1 MTIELAG
8 VTDVNAIKGLYE
20 TLFEDMS
27 KLQPDFFRAAGQDG
41 DFIKSVIESG
51 SDDIF
56 LAKENQQVL
65 GFALVQ
71 QKSTPPFPCFVPL
84 QYAYLL
90 DLVVASDQRG
100 RGIGRQLIQAVKDW
114 AAARKLEYIELG
126 VLTQN
131 EGAVR
136 LYESMAFTE
145 DRKVM
150 RMRL

>member
-1 MTIELAG
+1 MTIELASI
-8 VTDVNAIKGLYE
+8 TDIDAIKRLYE

-27 KLQPDFFRAAGQDG
+27 RLQPDFFRAAGQDG
-41 DFIKSVIESG
+41 DFIQSVIESE

-56 LAKENQQVL
+56 
-65 GFALVQ
+65 LVQ

-100 RGIGRQLIQAVKDW
+100 KGIGRRLIQAVKDW

-131 EGAVR
+131 EGAVK

>member
-1 MTIELAG
+1 MTIELDG
-8 VTDVNAIKGLYE
+8 ITDVNAIKGLYE

-71 QKSTPPFPCFVPL
+71 QKSTPPFHALFPFNTRISWTLSSPPIRE
-84 QYAYLL
+84 AG
-90 DLVVASDQRG
+90 A
-100 RGIGRQLIQAVKDW
+100 
-114 AAARKLEYIELG
+114 LG
-126 VLTQN
+126 
-131 EGAVR
+131 GSSFKR
-136 LYESMAFTE
+136 
-145 DRKVM
+145 
-150 RMRL
+150 